1 MSSSVINHSLFKMK
15 TQENTTVKETQQLE
29 SEGSTFLKPPAF
41 ALTAGED
48 GGGGGGGPVKKR
60 MDGEGQG
67 DAYTMSVTP
76 NANPFKT
83 IPIAFP
89 GQLAWVHSPCYSQ
102 ELEAIALNA
111 AAGGDFQ
118 SAVSEISN
126 TILKLKEM
134 PFRNAED
141 KENDWA
147 KRMMKDSVLMNPNN
161 MAATLTGSGFPKLV
175 VLTFWND
182 PSDPEKGGVN
192 YSYFIEISF
201 DIFPKEFQKDEGGGM
216 ILLGPSGNRQL
227 DLGHFSKQVTEINE
241 WMAAALEFMKACQA
255 GTRPDPAGLPKNI
268 PSQIKFL
275 LDQAKRGYEGADKAQ
290 STVKEY
296 QHQEN
301 ESKAEEKYAHENFV
315 TINGVEYEKNKEYM
329 IGFTLNGEN
338 HSSVHSIAWFMDKYG
353 ADYKLGNCK
362 QLKFIE
368 L

>member
-1 MSSSVINHSLFKMK
+1 MK
-15 TQENTTVKETQQLE
+15 TQETSTVKETQQLE
-29 SEGSTFLKPPAF
+29 AEGSTFLKPPAF

-134 PFRNAED
+134 PFINAED

-175 VLTFWND
+175 ILTFWND

-268 PSQIKFL
+268 PAQIKFL
-275 LDQAKRGYEGADKAQ
+275 LDQAKKGYEGADKAQ

-296 QHQEN
+296 QHQES
-301 ESKAEEKYAHENFV
+301 ESKAEEKYDHENFV
-315 TINGVEYEKNKEYM
+315 EIGGKKLERNKRYIMSFELDGINVTGKKSPAEFLKEW
-329 IGFTLNGEN
+329 G
-338 HSSVHSIAWFMDKYG
+338 DQ
-353 ADYKLGNCK
+353 YKLGKCK
-362 QLKFIE
+362 HINFK
-368 L
+368 